1 MKRHIACGVCVLVLL
16 AYLRSG
22 AASFCVHTLLL
33 VAYLKLQ
40 QTRSQIV
47 ECIVCG
53 FVSLF
58 TVLPM
63 CVVVSWPR
71 LNAAL
76 VPASMTTSIVAY
88 HITKHKI
95 NEVVAKHEEGSF
107 GL

>member
-1 MKRHIACGVCVLVLL
+1 MKRHIACGVCVLALL

-40 QTRSQIV
+40 RTRSQIV

-53 FVSLF
+53 VVSLF
-58 TVLPM
+58 TVVPL
-63 CVVVSWPR
+63 CFVISWPR
-71 LNAAL
+71 LNAAF
-76 VPASMTTSIVAY
+76 VPASMTTSIVAH

-95 NEVVAKHEEGSF
+95 NEVMAKHEEGSF

>member
-1 MKRHIACGVCVLVLL
+1 MKRHIVCGVCVLALL

-40 QTRSQIV
+40 RTRSQIV

-53 FVSLF
+53 VVSLF

-76 VPASMTTSIVAY
+76 VPSAMTISIVAH
-88 HITKHKI
+88 HITNHKI
-95 NEVVAKHEEGSF
+95 TEVVSKHEDGSF